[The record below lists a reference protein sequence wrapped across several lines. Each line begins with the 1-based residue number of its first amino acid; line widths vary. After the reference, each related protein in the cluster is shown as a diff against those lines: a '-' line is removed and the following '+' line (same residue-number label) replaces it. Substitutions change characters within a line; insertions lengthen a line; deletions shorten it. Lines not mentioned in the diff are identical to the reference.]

1 MKRMMGTLL
10 VLVLT
15 ATVAPAQTPAK
26 PMDEKGCAMMKDNSA
41 ADVKLQAMLDDMNK
55 AQGQA
60 KVDKMAAVINELLA
74 QRTAMQSGSC
84 CSMMKKDAAKS
95 GSCCSATAACCS
107 PASSCCSTAK
117 KESGAAMECH

>member
-15 ATVAPAQTPAK
+15 ATVAPAQAPAK

-41 ADVKLQAMLDDMNK
+41 ADVKLQAML
-55 AQGQA
+55 
-60 KVDKMAAVINELLA
+60 VDKMAAVINELLA

-107 PASSCCSTAK
+107 PASS
-117 KESGAAMECH
+117 